1 MLCFCFPLLFCPIS
15 ILLHPPPN
23 ITPILHLSP
32 HRALL
37 RPHGTQTR
45 NPLLLCPKRLHSSI
59 LLLSAKTPFIST
71 QRTPRFYRTTR
82 TPYKPPLPPPRF
94 PSITGYFTR
103 HFSEYVDEEL
113 YNQSTALTR
122 TQGPRPAEGTP
133 PGTLV

>member
-45 NPLLLCPKRLHSSI
+45 TRFFSARNAFILQFSCFPPKR
-59 LLLSAKTPFIST
+59 PFIST

-82 TPYKPPLPPPRF
+82 TPYNPPPPF

>member
-32 HRALL
+32 IAHYSDPMVHKLKPASSLPETPSFFNSPVFHQNALHFNPTHPPIL
-37 RPHGTQTR
+37 SHHTHALQT
-45 NPLLLCPKRLHSSI
+45 
-59 LLLSAKTPFIST
+59 A
-71 QRTPRFYRTTR
+71 
-82 TPYKPPLPPPRF
+82 PPRF

>member
-45 NPLLLCPKRLHSSI
+45 TRFFSARNAFILQFSCFPPNALHFNPMHPLI
-59 LLLSAKTPFIST
+59 LSHHTHALQSAPS
-71 QRTPRFYRTTR
+71 
-82 TPYKPPLPPPRF
+82 PPRF

>member
-32 HRALL
+32 HRTLL

-45 NPLLLCPKRLHSSI
+45 TRFFSARNAFILQFSCFPPKRPSFQPNAPPDSI
-59 LLLSAKTPFIST
+59 APHARLTN
-71 QRTPRFYRTTR
+71 
-82 TPYKPPLPPPRF
+82 PPPF